1 VAVAAAAAAAA
12 VFAMDVLPTRVEE
25 DEEATEPVVE
35 FRRGWTT
42 PACVFMPLITSKSCS
57 GFVLLRGGAD
67 ESSGL
72 VGIGLVDGRDLVPE
86 GRGRDLGG
94 REEGLEEGLEE
105 EGLEEDEDEEGLE
118 DVPKDVDGPSFV
130 LRREN
135 SGIWSN
141 EG

>member
-1 VAVAAAAAAAA
+1 
-12 VFAMDVLPTRVEE
+12 
-25 DEEATEPVVE
+25 
-35 FRRGWTT
+35 
-42 PACVFMPLITSKSCS
+42 MPLITSKSCS

-72 VGIGLVDGRDLVPE
+72 VEIGLVDGRDLVPE

-94 REEGLEEGLEE
+94 REEGLEE
-105 EGLEEDEDEEGLE
+105 EGLEEVGLDEEEDEDGLE

-141 EG
+141 DGWRCHPKPIT